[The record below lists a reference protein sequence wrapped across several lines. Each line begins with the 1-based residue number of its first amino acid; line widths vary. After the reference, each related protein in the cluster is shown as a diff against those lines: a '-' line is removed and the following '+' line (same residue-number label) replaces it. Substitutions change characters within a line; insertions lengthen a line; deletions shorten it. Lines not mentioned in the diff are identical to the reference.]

1 MLTSASAS
9 ASHLSSDVLMILLS
23 GFSLSQNELHL
34 LLPGLGV
41 VSAELLPHLDV
52 ALGLPD
58 LVVELGVVEGQ
69 SNVGPELSYQRLVL
83 LSKSEGRDLHFS
95 RLPG

>member
-1 MLTSASAS
+1 ML
-9 ASHLSSDVLMILLS
+9 LLPR
-23 GFSLSQNELHL
+23 FALSQYELHL
-34 LLPGLGV
+34 RLLGLGIV
-41 VSAELLPHLDV
+41 GAQLLPHLDV

-83 LSKSEGRDLHFS
+83 LSKSGGRDLHFS